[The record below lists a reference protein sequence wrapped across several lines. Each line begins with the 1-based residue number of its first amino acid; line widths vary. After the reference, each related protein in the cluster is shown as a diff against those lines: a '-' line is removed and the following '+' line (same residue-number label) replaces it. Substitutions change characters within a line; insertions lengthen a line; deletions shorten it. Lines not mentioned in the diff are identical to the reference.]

1 MARPTWTEYFL
12 ALAATAATRAACS
25 RSQVGAVLVDSL
37 NRVRSIGYNGT
48 PSGEIHCT
56 DGGCPR
62 GMMSYEEC
70 PPLGS
75 YVNCNGQHAERNAID
90 AISRDWLD
98 GFRMFITREPCDD
111 CCQLMNDENIVKA
124 VWPDGERFF

>member
-1 MARPTWTEYFL
+1 MARPTWNEYFL

-48 PSGEIHCT
+48 SSGEQHCT

-62 GMMSYEEC
+62 GRLTYTEC

-75 YVNCNGQHAERNAID
+75 YANCTGHHAERNAMD
-90 AISRDWLD
+90 AIEREWMV
-98 GFRMFITREPCDD
+98 GYRMYITREPCND
-111 CCQLMNDENIVKA
+111 CSIAMNDEGIDKA